1 MHSDHK
7 YIEALRQNDQIL
19 IRDIYVNHADNVQRW
34 VQSRGGAL
42 EDARDVFQEGLIAL
56 FEKAQDPAF
65 ELSCP
70 LGALLHII
78 CSRKFI
84 DKLRQ
89 KGRDTEVRNEEER
102 RYTEAEDADALTLA
116 EESLAE
122 KEKQDR
128 LGRAFEQLSELCRNL
143 LTMLSKGLS
152 PKEVVE
158 QLQMNSL
165 DTLYR
170 RKNACGERWRS
181 LYAEMAI

>member
-78 CSRKFI
+78 CSKKI
-84 DKLRQ
+84 
-89 KGRDTEVRNEEER
+89 
-102 RYTEAEDADALTLA
+102 Y
-116 EESLAE
+116 
-122 KEKQDR
+122 
-128 LGRAFEQLSELCRNL
+128 
-143 LTMLSKGLS
+143 
-152 PKEVVE
+152 
-158 QLQMNSL
+158 
-165 DTLYR
+165 
-170 RKNACGERWRS
+170 
-181 LYAEMAI
+181 